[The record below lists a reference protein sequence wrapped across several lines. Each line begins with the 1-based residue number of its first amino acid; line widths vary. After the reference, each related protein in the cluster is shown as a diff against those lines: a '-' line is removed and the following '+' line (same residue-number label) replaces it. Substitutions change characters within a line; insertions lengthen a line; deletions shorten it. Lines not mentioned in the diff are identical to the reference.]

1 MDIGDR
7 CSTVNLRP
15 TDLRVPVTAVRLI
28 EPFID
33 TANIKSS
40 LLLQQEMVYFR
51 NNRLLEPDSFRKWIR
66 NFSSNS
72 LKRLSRGYETLWLR
86 IRSMAVCDNRY
97 QALNEEYDAVGHW
110 TLDSG
115 TQGRTST
122 FFFSVTQPNIDMSP
136 NVTKSIDN
144 QSSIL
149 SLTTLGFQINIIND
163 NIGRMSND

>member
-1 MDIGDR
+1 MNQLL
-7 CSTVNLRP
+7 V
-15 TDLRVPVTAVRLI
+15 
-28 EPFID
+28 D
-33 TANIKSS
+33 TANKKSS
-40 LLLQQEMVYFR
+40 VLLQQEMVDFR
-51 NNRLLEPDSFRKWIR
+51 NNRLLEPDSFRKRIR

-72 LKRLSRGYETLWLR
+72 LKSLRLSRGYETLWLR
-86 IRSMAVCDNRY
+86 IRSMAACGNRY
-97 QALNEEYDAVGHW
+97 RALNEEYDDAVVGHW
-110 TLDSG
+110 NS
-115 TQGRTST
+115 RSNFN